1 MCTFL
6 DQSHKLTWDSVI
18 YSSSGGKYKE
28 FCPLPC
34 VNMQV
39 RFAGLDSTTDNG
51 NENETFVKFYIKDQ
65 IQVRESHLNYTEV
78 SLLAEL
84 GGYIGL
90 IIGVSLM
97 DIATLIDKMIG
108 NVIQRF
114 K

>member
-1 MCTFL
+1 MCIFL
-6 DQSHKLTWDSVI
+6 DQSHGLTWESAI
-18 YSSSGGKYKE
+18 YKKYQE

-65 IQVRESHLNYTEV
+65 IQIRESHLSYTLV

-84 GGYIGL
+84 GSYFGL
-90 IIGVSLM
+90 IIGVSLV
-97 DIATLIDKMIG
+97 DIASFIDKMFAI
-108 NVIQRF
+108 VIQRF
-114 K
+114 NK